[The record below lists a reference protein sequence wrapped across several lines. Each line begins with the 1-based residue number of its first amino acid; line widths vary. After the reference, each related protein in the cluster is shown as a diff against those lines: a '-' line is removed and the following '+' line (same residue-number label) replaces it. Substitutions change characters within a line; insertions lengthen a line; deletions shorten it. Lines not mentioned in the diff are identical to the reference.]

1 MAFRGRG
8 RGRGGYGG
16 GFRIAKQESFEL
28 FPKINDENLGNA
40 STVTE
45 RVSLA
50 RWYLKLQNYWNSS
63 PYYLGGE
70 SDTSKKT
77 KSMDIERFSDKNS
90 DRAKAKRPLS
100 DFITVDPAYF
110 PGELARGGRTGRPA
124 AKRVRWSEAQ
134 DLQKLDW
141 VDWFC
146 KLGTGLNWFELKPVP
161 NQSQGLVWNQ
171 SLGLLKPG
179 DWFRNC
185 ENPVRDWIL
194 AISRNQSPRDCD
206 WFLGHGLVSQKRETS
221 HESVTGFSFPR
232 NKSGNGFSFPRNKS
246 GTGAGFSFARNQ
258 SYFSRKK

>member
-124 AKRVRWSEAQ
+124 AKRVRWSEGQ
-134 DLQKLDW
+134 DLQKLDVFEKLEQKSKGQGEKKTNEGEDEEEEEENIEEEEEEDDEDGDYIQPFDFDDDEDDFNI
-141 VDWFC
+141 VDDNDDEG
-146 KLGTGLNWFELKPVP
+146 GTF
-161 NQSQGLVWNQ
+161 
-171 SLGLLKPG
+171 
-179 DWFRNC
+179 
-185 ENPVRDWIL
+185 
-194 AISRNQSPRDCD
+194 
-206 WFLGHGLVSQKRETS
+206 
-221 HESVTGFSFPR
+221 
-232 NKSGNGFSFPRNKS
+232 
-246 GTGAGFSFARNQ
+246 
-258 SYFSRKK
+258 